1 MFYAYHN
8 NIMTLIT
15 EKFINILVYI
25 IAQKLC
31 HKTILTYL
39 NEALKIKKLTFKIVS
54 ALLR

>member
-1 MFYAYHN
+1 MFYAYHD

-25 IAQKLC
+25 IVQKLC

-39 NEALKIKKLTFKIVS
+39 NEALKI
-54 ALLR
+54 